1 MVPGVGAAACLT
13 GPEYFDCIRLRCRLT
28 QRACVARQKLQER
41 AAWARHIRT
50 GAASERAEN
59 MNLDCLGCA
68 QGIRNKEEVGM
79 GKAKEKAVKRP
90 RPRAACVNCNRVLA
104 IIGNGLCGGCYTAV
118 RKRPSGQSEEQAL
131 KEARSRFGPEGFSPE
146 ETWNES
152 RSVTLPA
159 AILGLPNPIRLPEP
173 DCFFAKKGTRSVYSH
188 TNLAR
193 YLAHKLAPL
202 RVDEGVFWSYD
213 ACAGVWKKYPEL
225 EVRKLAFDSLDTFAN
240 DGRVSLAMGALRLL
254 LAREAEQA
262 GAGSPGPGTSGGG
275 IGAGGRVTVVKP
287 APSLQVEFPPDP
299 EKKPEPDPER
309 PERSKKRGGIS
320 VRIIEGDPRVAELA
334 RNLENVA
341 KRAEE
346 GLRKLAELAELVAK
360 KKKSP
365 EEIGLVADVMVATSR
380 SIDNEAAIGVM
391 EKRLAEVEMIT
402 QQIAASDIYP
412 GAKEYDGL
420 RARLSDLEKAGHS
433 GDGRVALSDVKPQLF
448 VPWEKVLRVVEE
460 SLTLEEDYP
469 GGDDTKKKVEALLRR
484 ISQGLI
490 YNLAHYIEGSIG
502 VVKW

>member
-1 MVPGVGAAACLT
+1 
-13 GPEYFDCIRLRCRLT
+13 
-28 QRACVARQKLQER
+28 
-41 AAWARHIRT
+41 
-50 GAASERAEN
+50 

-68 QGIRNKEEVGM
+68 QGIRNEEEVGM

-90 RPRAACVNCNRVLA
+90 RPRAVCVNCNRVLA

-131 KEARSRFGPEGFSPE
+131 KEARRRFGPQGFSGTTVDPE

-152 RSVTLPA
+152 RTVHLPA

-193 YLAHKLAPL
+193 YLADKLAPL
-202 RVDEGVFWSYD
+202 RLDVGEFWRYD
-213 ACAGVWKKYPEL
+213 ACAGVWRKYPDL
-225 EVRKLAFDSLDTFAN
+225 EVRKLALWSLDTFAN

-262 GAGSPGPGTSGGG
+262 ENKATAADPAGAAVPWPSPGWPGTSGGG
-275 IGAGGRVTVVKP
+275 IGAGGRVTIAQPK
-287 APSLQVEFPPDP
+287 PSLQVVFPPDP
-299 EKKPEPDPER
+299 A
-309 PERSKKRGGIS
+309 
-320 VRIIEGDPRVAELA
+320 EGDPRVAELA

-346 GLRKLAELAELVAK
+346 GLRKLAELGA
-360 KKKSP
+360 
-365 EEIGLVADVMVATSR
+365 
-380 SIDNEAAIGVM
+380 M
-391 EKRLAEVEMIT
+391 EKRLSEVEMIT
-402 QQIAASDIYP
+402 QQIAATDIYP
-412 GAKEYDGL
+412 GAAEYDRL
-420 RARLSDLEKAGHS
+420 AARLFDLEKAREEAGRS

>member
-1 MVPGVGAAACLT
+1 MA
-13 GPEYFDCIRLRCRLT
+13 
-28 QRACVARQKLQER
+28 
-41 AAWARHIRT
+41 
-50 GAASERAEN
+50 ERAEK

-68 QGIRNKEEVGM
+68 QGIRNEEEVGM
-79 GKAKEKAVKRP
+79 GKTKEKAVKRP

-131 KEARSRFGPEGFSPE
+131 KEARSRFGPEGFSGTTVDPA

-152 RSVTLPA
+152 RSVPLPA

-173 DCFFAKKGTRSVYSH
+173 DCFFAKKGSRAVYSH

-193 YLAHKLAPL
+193 YLADKLAPIRL
-202 RVDEGVFWSYD
+202 DEGEFWRY
-213 ACAGVWKKYPEL
+213 AGEGVWRKYPDL
-225 EVRKLAFDSLDTFAN
+225 EVRKLALWSLDTFAN

-262 GAGSPGPGTSGGG
+262 GAG
-275 IGAGGRVTVVKP
+275 GRVTIAQPK
-287 APSLQVEFPPDP
+287 PSLQVEFPPDP
-299 EKKPEPDPER
+299 A
-309 PERSKKRGGIS
+309 
-320 VRIIEGDPRVAELA
+320 EGDPRVAELA

-365 EEIGLVADVMVATSR
+365 AEIGLVADVMVATSR
-380 SIDNEAAIGVM
+380 SIDNEAAIGGL
-391 EKRLAEVEMIT
+391 EKRVSEVEKLIAE
-402 QQIAASDIYP
+402 IAASDIYP

-420 RARLSDLEKAGHS
+420 RARLSDLEKPREEASHS